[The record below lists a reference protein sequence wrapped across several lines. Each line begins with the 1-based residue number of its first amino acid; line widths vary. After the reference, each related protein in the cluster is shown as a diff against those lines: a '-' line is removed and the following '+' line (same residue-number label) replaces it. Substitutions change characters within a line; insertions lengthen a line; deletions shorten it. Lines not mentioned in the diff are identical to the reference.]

1 MAGPLKGLK
10 IIDFSTL
17 LPGPYAT
24 MALADL
30 GADVL
35 RIVSGSRPDLTDF
48 MPPIL
53 PNTKISANGAWMGRG
68 KRSVTLNLKDKRA
81 IAIVHQLLADY
92 DIIVEQFRPGVM
104 DRLGLGYSDLK
115 KVNPAIIYGSLT
127 GYGQTGPLSKKAGH
141 DINYISRSG
150 LMSYSGRN
158 DTGPSLTGMQ
168 IADVASGSNNMII
181 AILSAVYYRSNTG
194 KGQYLDISMMDGVVA
209 FNAMTS
215 AAFLAGGDEPLRES
229 EFLNGG
235 CLYDF
240 YQTED
245 NKYLSFGGL
254 EPKFFSAFCKAIGCD
269 DLIEGGV
276 NPEGVQNIKKRVRK
290 IIRQKRLDDW
300 MKIFDQVDACV
311 EPVFT
316 LEEAFSDPHIME
328 RGLIIDVEIPGGGTV
343 KQIANPIKFSE
354 TQPEYNTIG
363 QPAGTHTKD
372 VLKSLGYSEN
382 DVDEFEKTGLFS

>member
-81 IAIVHQLLADY
+81 IKIVHQLLADY

-104 DRLGLGYSDLK
+104 ERLGLGYSDLK

-181 AILSAVYYRSNTG
+181 GILSAVYYRSNTG

-209 FNAMTS
+209 FNAMTG

-276 NPEGVQNIKKRVRK
+276 NPEGLQDIKKRVRE

-316 LEEAFSDPHIME
+316 LEEAFRDPHIME

-354 TQPEYNTIG
+354 TQPEYNTTG
-363 QPAGTHTKD
+363 QLAGTHTKD

-382 DVDEFEKTGLFS
+382 DVEEFEKTGLFS